1 MLGTLFLLWMFSFG
15 GNQVEHPSDTVD
27 LQEIAVYGSDL
38 DKYAVGQQV
47 LTFDKKLLKDFSGR
61 SLGDLLQQSS
71 GLYLR
76 QYGEGMVA
84 SLTMRG
90 TSAGHT
96 AVFWNGLPVNS
107 PSLGQTDF
115 SLLPSEAIGKL
126 AVHYG
131 SSGALYGSDAIG
143 GSVHMNS
150 DIKFN
155 QGHQL
160 QVRQGIGSFGRINS
174 GLSYGFSDH
183 QWSTNTKFY
192 RNFSRNDFI
201 YQDPTR
207 PGFPETKTQNAAVK
221 QIGFLQDLGLNINES
236 SQVSSSLWYNAT
248 DRQIQPLMGS
258 RSQEVQED
266 KHLRW
271 VLDYYHFKGPHTW
284 NLKAGWVMDHMVF
297 NRNSTNE
304 TNQYFLSA
312 EYEYTLNDKFSS
324 KLGSRYNMM
333 VGDLSTYSAKEQRIE
348 FFSSSTYRPVEHLAF
363 SVNLRQMAYNQEM
376 VPFTPSASAQYKI
389 LHNEKRQLAL
399 KAAVS
404 KSYKIP
410 TLNDRFWIPGG
421 NTTLI
426 PEQGTSWETGL
437 VFQTSTKGKGNFKSE
452 VTYYKMD
459 VENWIIW
466 LPQGNIWSPS
476 NIRNV
481 KNQGVEVATE
491 GNYFLGELQLKT
503 NLRYAYNQAR
513 NQSRVNANDRSFGKQ
528 LPYTPLHK
536 IQWNVRIQRN
546 DFEWSINQVYTGER
560 YDTSDNESVVAP
572 FTLWNTGIHY
582 NWRFYK
588 FRGNLGMQVL
598 NLMNEQYQTMKLRA
612 MPGRNY
618 LVSIDINL

>member
-1 MLGTLFLLWMFSFG
+1 MLPLG
-15 GNQVEHPSDTVD
+15 GNGFQHPSDTVD

-38 DKYAVGQQV
+38 GKYAVGQQV
-47 LTFDKKLLKDFSGR
+47 LTFDKKLIMDFSGR

-84 SLTMRG
+84 SMTIRG

-115 SLLPSEAIGKL
+115 SLLPNEAIGKL

-143 GSVHMNS
+143 GSVHLNS
-150 DIKFN
+150 ELKFN
-155 QGHQL
+155 QGYQL
-160 QVRQGIGSFGRINS
+160 QVRQGIGSFGRFNTGIS
-174 GLSYGFSDH
+174 FGYSDQ
-183 QWSTNTKFY
+183 QWTTHTKLY
-192 RNFSRNDFI
+192 RNFSHNDFI
-201 YQDPTR
+201 YRDPTR
-207 PGFPETKTQNAAVK
+207 PGLPEARTQNAAVK
-221 QIGFLQDLGLNINES
+221 QIGLLQDLGLNINGS
-236 SQVSSSLWYNAT
+236 SQVSTSIWYNTT

-258 RSQEVQED
+258 NSQEVQD
-266 KHLRW
+266 DSHLRW
-271 VLDYYHFKGPHTW
+271 VLDYYHFGGPHTW
-284 NLKAGWVMDHMVF
+284 NLKLGWVRDHMIF

-312 EYEYTLNDKFSS
+312 EYEWSLGAKLST
-324 KLGSRYNMM
+324 KLGSRYTQM
-333 VGDLSTYSAKEQRIE
+333 VGDLSTYSATENRIE
-348 FFSSSTYRPVEHLAF
+348 LFSSTTFRPVERLGL
-363 SVNLRQMAYNQEM
+363 SVNLRQMAFDQEW
-376 VPFTPSASAQYKI
+376 VPFTPSASAQYEI
-389 LHNEKRQLAL
+389 LQHENEQLAF

-410 TLNDRFWIPGG
+410 TLNDRFWVPGG
-421 NTTLI
+421 NPSLI
-426 PEQGTSWETGL
+426 PEKGTSWETGL
-437 VFQTSTKGKGNFKSE
+437 TYQKKINGRGTLISE
-452 VTYYKMD
+452 VTYYNMD

-481 KNQGVEVATE
+481 KNQGLEVATE
-491 GNYFLGELQLKT
+491 ANYTMGELQLKA
-503 NLRYAYNQAR
+503 NLHYAYNQAR
-513 NQSRVNANDRSFGKQ
+513 NQTRINTNDRSFGKQ

-536 IQWNVRIQRN
+536 IQWNVRVQRN
-546 DFEWSINQVYTGER
+546 VFEWSINQVHTGER

-572 FTLWNTGIHY
+572 FTLWNSGIQY
-582 NWRFYK
+582 NWTYQQFS
-588 FRGNLGMQVL
+588 GNLGMQVL

-618 LVSIDINL
+618 LVSLNINL